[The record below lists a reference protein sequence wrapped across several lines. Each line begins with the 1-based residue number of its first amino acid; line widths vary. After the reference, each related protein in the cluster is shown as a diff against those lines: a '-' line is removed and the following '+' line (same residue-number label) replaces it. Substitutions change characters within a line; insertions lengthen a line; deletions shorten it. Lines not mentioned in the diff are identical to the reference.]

1 MGRLGSSG
9 ILQRSKALALRA
21 MHFFLDQP
29 HDVPGQPMTR
39 DMMRTVIELVAALR
53 EADMAESD
61 EQFGAWM
68 GEARDAA
75 RGTMGALSMLQGD
88 RPDAVEE
95 IRAMHANAGRL
106 RDNCDQFLSGSRRW
120 SALDDSRGS

>member
-1 MGRLGSSG
+1 MGRLGSSDT
-9 ILQRSKALALRA
+9 LQRSKALALRA

-29 HDVPGQPMTR
+29 YDVPGQPMTR

-75 RGTMGALSMLQGD
+75 RVTMGALSMLQGD

>member
-1 MGRLGSSG
+1 MGRLGSSDT
-9 ILQRSKALALRA
+9 LQRSKALALRA

-75 RGTMGALSMLQGD
+75 RVTMGALSMLQGD

-95 IRAMHANAGRL
+95 IRAMHASAGRL